1 MALEKVR
8 NILADADKHQSS
20 VIAFDAMD
28 YPTISSAIFGA
39 EAAHRPVIVMLYPAM
54 DRYMPLEAFAYMVKN
69 LAEKVKV
76 PVGLHLDH

>member
-39 EAAHRPVIVMLYPAM
+39 DSDALPGNGPLYASG
-54 DRYMPLEAFAYMVKN
+54 
-69 LAEKVKV
+69 
-76 PVGLHLDH
+76 GLRFYGQKPGGKSESPCRTSFGSLQQL